1 MEVIDQLKKAY
12 QNQKLS
18 HVYLFEG
25 DDAETMKTTAMD
37 FAQFILCQDQA
48 QCRNKVTEHNH
59 PDFQYVMTDEAT
71 IKKEQ
76 VEALVHHMNQLPIE
90 GDFKVYVI
98 QDFEKLTVQGENS
111 ILKFLEEPPQKTI
124 AVIMSTKPEQI
135 LDTIHSR
142 CQHVYFKPMSRATF
156 VSRLMAQDETITK
169 PIAELLSTYTTQI
182 EVATQLNQDFELQP
196 FRKVLL
202 QWCYRLVKQREM
214 ALIGV
219 VELLKHAKNRQL
231 QLMALSGI
239 NAYFQD
245 LLYVKTKMSDRITF
259 SGMTEEYESLA
270 SQMSYR
276 HLTYI
281 IEQITEAHKKLNQ
294 NVNPTLVFEQIAIKV
309 KG

>member
-59 PDFQYVMTDEAT
+59 PEFQYVMTDEAT

>member
-12 QNQKLS
+12 HNQKLS
-18 HVYLFEG
+18 HAYLFEG

-156 VSRLMAQDETITK
+156 VSRLMAHDETVTK

-182 EVATQLNQDFELQP
+182 EVAMQLNQDFELSS

-231 QLMALSGI
+231 QLMVLSGI

-245 LLYVKTKMSDRITF
+245 LLYVKTKMSERITF
-259 SGMTEEYESLA
+259 SGMTEEYETLA
-270 SQMSYR
+270 TQMSYR

>member
-182 EVATQLNQDFELQP
+182 EVATQLNQDFELQH

>member
-12 QNQKLS
+12 HNQKLS
-18 HVYLFEG
+18 HAYLFEG

-156 VSRLMAQDETITK
+156 ASRLMAHDETVTK

-182 EVATQLNQDFELQP
+182 EVAMQLNQDFELSP

-245 LLYVKTKMSDRITF
+245 LLYVKTKMSERITF
-259 SGMTEEYESLA
+259 SGMTEEYETLA
-270 SQMSYR
+270 TQMSYR

>member
-18 HVYLFEG
+18 HAYLFEG

-37 FAQFILCQDQA
+37 FAQFIFCQDQA

>member
-18 HVYLFEG
+18 HAYLFEG

-245 LLYVKTKMSDRITF
+245 LLYVKTKISDRITF

>member
-18 HVYLFEG
+18 HAYLFEG